1 MWLHRGTGL
10 VMAWWESLSIR
21 RPQLHS
27 DHLFLIIKD
36 CFCSVAI
43 CVVSLTRTVVVE
55 LAYVPATLKF
65 DQQWDG
71 RVILPRFHQSSVNQS
86 INKHVCSSKSPDKMI
101 NFTLSF
107 NLESN
112 CAEQLIIRISHL
124 FVFNFKISMWLE
136 SVFSGGG
143 TLNKWGVQSRHG
155 VCDLF
160 VFSRHKKAIVVCLN
174 LQSIQSRNVSCGN
187 VD

>member
-86 INKHVCSSKSPDKMI
+86 INKHVCSSFPSKSPDKMI

-107 NLESN
+107 NSKKST
-112 CAEQLIIRISHL
+112 CARQNIICHWQHRVVASFVSL
-124 FVFNFKISMWLE
+124 VFNFGPRRQFAGS
-136 SVFSGGG
+136 SGPWA
-143 TLNKWGVQSRHG
+143 TN
-155 VCDLF
+155 
-160 VFSRHKKAIVVCLN
+160 N
-174 LQSIQSRNVSCGN
+174 RNVILLMEA
-187 VD
+187 